1 MSGLVKFLTPQGA
14 AVWVAPGQVCEA
26 FHDEKLQPGAAA
38 VLACTDGNYQGVS
51 ASLDDVSKAIPGL
64 LEAHAGVGRVLL
76 APSNVARLRPYRA
89 SAFPNPIPGA
99 QSIVDYA
106 NNHSRVLFDPPGE
119 MAERISSAL
128 AGAGP
133 S

>member
-14 AVWVAPGQVCEA
+14 AVWVALGQVCEA

-38 VLACTDGNYQGVS
+38 VLLCTDGNYQGVS

-64 LEAHAGVGRVLL
+64 LEAKAGVGRVLF
-76 APSNVARLRPYRA
+76 APANVARLRPYRA
-89 SAFPNPIPGA
+89 SAFTNPTPGA

-106 NNHSRVLFDPPGE
+106 NGRSRVLFDPSE
-119 MAERISSAL
+119 EISERINRAL
-128 AGAGP
+128 DAAGQ